1 MGEIKIYPRIKNVD
15 HKTVVIIEPTFQ
27 CDYSI
32 DDYVHPAVYVEVEY
46 YVKGDLVFK
55 FSFKKVINWESY
67 RDDFCNVNHA
77 SDMGVVR
84 VAEDLI
90 NKGLNTIGLDGLN
103 TLDIY
108 DIASGRLLDKNT
120 IIDILTKKLELTYY
134 NEEDI
139 DGFINHG
146 GTLVIPSDGFY
157 ELEITLP
164 STY

>member
-1 MGEIKIYPRIKNVD
+1 MGKIIVYPRIKNDD

-27 CDYSI
+27 YDYSM
-32 DDYVHPAVYVEVEY
+32 DDCLHPAVYVEVEY

-55 FSFKKVINWESY
+55 FLFKKVINWDYY
-67 RDDFCNVNHA
+67 RDDCCNVNHS

-90 NKGLNTIGLDGLN
+90 NEGLNTIGLDGLN

-108 DIASGRLLDKNT
+108 AIANGRLLDKNT
-120 IIDILTKKLELTYY
+120 IIDILTKKLKLTYY

-139 DGFINHG
+139 DRK
-146 GTLVIPSDGFY
+146 
-157 ELEITLP
+157 
-164 STY
+164 

>member
-1 MGEIKIYPRIKNVD
+1 MGKIIVYPRIKNDD

-27 CDYSI
+27 YDYSM
-32 DDYVHPAVYVEVEY
+32 DDCLHPAVYVEVEY
-46 YVKGDLVFK
+46 YGKGDLVFK
-55 FSFKKVINWESY
+55 FLFKKVINWDYY
-67 RDDFCNVNHA
+67 RDDCCNVNHS

-90 NKGLNTIGLDGLN
+90 NEGLNTIGLDGLN

-108 DIASGRLLDKNT
+108 AIANGRLLDKNT
-120 IIDILTKKLELTYY
+120 IIDILTKKLKLTYY

-146 GTLVIPSDGFY
+146 GSLVIPSDGFY